1 MILDTNAL
9 SAFVDG
15 DETLGRMLA
24 GSQML
29 AVPTI
34 VLGEY
39 RFGILGSRRRKYY
52 ENWLVENLFGKV
64 ILNVGEE
71 TAALYAE
78 IRHELKRKGRPI
90 PYHDIWIAALA
101 RQHRLAILSNDT
113 HFDHVEKVKRVGW

>member
-15 DETLGRMLA
+15 DEALGRMLTGA
-24 GSQML
+24 QAL
-29 AVPTI
+29 AIPAI

-39 RFGILGSRRRKYY
+39 RFGILASRRRTYY
-52 ENWLVENLFGKV
+52 ENWLIENLPGKV
-64 ILNVGEE
+64 ILNVDEE
-71 TAALYAE
+71 TASRYAE

-101 RQHRLAILSNDT
+101 RQHRLPVLSNDT
-113 HFDHVEKVKRVGW
+113 HFDHVERVKRVDW